1 MSVIYYKFKSA
12 KDYDTVT
19 FDGISLSVFD
29 LKHEIMMS
37 KKLGKGTDFDLSVYN
52 AQTGEEYVDD
62 LATIPRNTSIIVR
75 RVPPERPGK
84 GNAQKYLSASGPSTH
99 IIGRR
104 VANTSKSAPSITK
117 NKIITTNK
125 TSQGGVKTEETL
137 EGLTEEERINAMFQ
151 KSNEHWKQLQ
161 DQMANAKSVPFRP
174 HFLSN
179 HANSGSNTKQT
190 NPAASAVPQKIPNP
204 TYVCF
209 RCGQKG
215 HFINNCPTI
224 GDKEYDRP
232 KLKRTTGIPKCFL
245 KAVDTKQATEGGV
258 MVTQNGDLVV
268 VQPNEQEWKK
278 MTSKVGTVFNEDI
291 YNTVP
296 VPDNL
301 RCPLCQKLFKD
312 AVSIPCCGKSYCD
325 ECIRNYL
332 LKETENKMKCPNCQQ
347 EQSPDNLVPNKKIR
361 QAVEHHLLEFTN
373 KKIRK

>member
-29 LKHEIMMS
+29 LKHEIMVS
-37 KKLGKGTDFDLSVYN
+37 KKLGKGTDFDLSVSN
-52 AQTGEEYVDD
+52 AQTGEEYTDD
-62 LATIPRNTSIIVR
+62 SATIPRNTSIIVR
-75 RVPPERPGK
+75 RVPVERPGK
-84 GNAQKYLSASGPSTH
+84 GNAQKYLTGTGPTH

-104 VANTSKSAPSITK
+104 VANSAKSGPSIGK
-117 NKIITTNK
+117 NKITTTNK
-125 TSQGGVKTEETL
+125 VNKNGVKSEETL

-151 KSNEHWKQLQ
+151 KSNEHWMQLQ
-161 DQMANAKSVPFRP
+161 DQMANAKSVPYRP
-174 HFLSN
+174 HFISS
-179 HANSGSNTKQT
+179 HSTGSTAGAKPT
-190 NPAASAVPQKIPNP
+190 NPNATTVPQKVPNP
-204 TYVCF
+204 SYVCF

-224 GDKEYDRP
+224 GDKEFDRP

-245 KAVDTKQATEGGV
+245 KAANTEQAKEGGV
-258 MVTQNGDLVV
+258 MVNQNGDLVV

-291 YNTVP
+291 YNAVP

-301 RCPLCQKLFKD
+301 RCPLCEKIFKD

-325 ECIRNYL
+325 ECIRNHL
-332 LKETENKMKCPNCQQ
+332 LKETNTKMECPNCHQG
-347 EQSPDNLVPNKKIR
+347 QSPDNLVPNKKLR
-361 QAVEHHLLEFTN
+361 QVD
-373 KKIRK
+373 RKSVV

>member
-29 LKHEIMMS
+29 LKHEIMIS

-52 AQTGEEYVDD
+52 AQTGEEYTDD

-84 GNAQKYLSASGPSTH
+84 GNAQKYLSASGPVTH
-99 IIGRR
+99 VIGRR
-104 VANTSKSAPSITK
+104 VANTSKNVPSIGK
-117 NKIITTNK
+117 NKIVTTNK
-125 TSQGGVKTEETL
+125 TGQNSAKTEETL

-151 KSNEHWKQLQ
+151 KTNEHWKQLQ

-174 HFLSN
+174 HFLSS
-179 HANSGSNTKQT
+179 HSSSNTSGTKPT
-190 NPAASAVPQKIPNP
+190 NPNSSTIPQKIPNP

-215 HFINNCPTI
+215 HFISNCPTI

-278 MTSKVGTVFNEDI
+278 NDI
-291 YNTVP
+291 
-296 VPDNL
+296 
-301 RCPLCQKLFKD
+301 K
-312 AVSIPCCGKSYCD
+312 GWYC
-325 ECIRNYL
+325 IW
-332 LKETENKMKCPNCQQ
+332 
-347 EQSPDNLVPNKKIR
+347 
-361 QAVEHHLLEFTN
+361 
-373 KKIRK
+373 